1 MAKPPGLIKINY
13 SLLVSYPKLVA
24 AYHSCRQHK
33 QHSVNALI
41 FKNQLFKNLATL
53 RQNLK
58 NYQYFPTK
66 SICFAVSYPKLRE
79 IFAADFKDRVVH
91 HLLVNQLEP
100 RFEKQFVFH
109 SFACRKYKGGHVA
122 ANYLSHFLQQLTK
135 NFSQPGFYQ
144 QLDIS
149 NFFARID
156 KPTLNTILKQHIQ
169 RYYNCEPVKQKQLLW
184 LTKIIINHDPTSNYH
199 LNGSEQL
206 HAKVPKHKSLFNQPK
221 SKGLPI
227 GNLTSQFFANVYLNQ
242 LDQFC
247 KRQLKIKYYL
257 RYADDVVMLSQDKQQ
272 LQYWQEN
279 IKEFLQAKLKLKLNP
294 TKTKLASIYQGVDF
308 VGYLVKP
315 HRIYVRNKTVKQV
328 KTILYNF
335 NQGMLWVHNHQ
346 RQEAVALKAK
356 PTSEQIKY
364 LQAALNSYYGHF
376 RQADSLNL
384 RKHLFH
390 QHFGTLK
397 KYLKP
402 VNNYQHFVIKKLQ

>member
-1 MAKPPGLIKINY
+1 M
-13 SLLVSYPKLVA
+13 A

-33 QHSVNALI
+33 QHSVNALA
-41 FKNQLFKNLATL
+41 FKNHLFKNLAAL
-53 RQNLK
+53 VRSLK
-58 NYQYFPTK
+58 TFQYFPSR

-79 IFAADFKDRVVH
+79 IFAADFRDRVVH

-100 RFEKQFVFH
+100 RFEKQFIFH
-109 SFACRKYKGGHVA
+109 SYACRQNKGGHLAVSH
-122 ANYLSHFLQQLTK
+122 LSRFLRQLTA

-144 QLDIS
+144 QIDIS

-169 RYYNCEPVKQKQLLW
+169 RYYNCEPSKQKQLLW
-184 LTKIIINHDPTSNYH
+184 LTETIINHDPTSNYH
-199 LNGSEQL
+199 LNGSAKL
-206 HAKVPKHKSLFNQPK
+206 HRKVPKHKSLFNQPI

-247 KRQLKIKYYL
+247 KRQLKIRYYL
-257 RYADDVVMLSQDKQQ
+257 RYADDVVMLNQDKQQ
-272 LQYWQEN
+272 LLYWQQR
-279 IKEFLQAKLKLKLNP
+279 IQEFLLQKLKLTLNP
-294 TKTKLASIYQGVDF
+294 TKTKIASIYQGVDF

-315 HRIYVRNKTVKQV
+315 NRIYVRNKTVNQV
-328 KTILYNF
+328 KTILNCF
-335 NQGMLWVHNHQ
+335 NRGLLWVHNHQ
-346 RQEAVALKAK
+346 RQEAVAFKTK
-356 PTSEQIKY
+356 PTPKQIKY

-376 RQADSLNL
+376 RQADSFKL
-384 RKHLFH
+384 RKHLYW

-402 VNNYQHFVIKKLQ
+402 VNNYQHFVIRKS

>member
-1 MAKPPGLIKINY
+1 LF
-13 SLLVSYPKLVA
+13 SYPKLIT

-41 FKNQLFKNLATL
+41 FKNQLFENLAEL
-53 RQNLK
+53 ANGLK
-58 NYQYFPTK
+58 SFQYFPSR

-79 IFAADFKDRVVH
+79 IFAADFRDRVVH

-100 RFEKQFVFH
+100 RFEKEFIFH
-109 SFACRKYKGGHVA
+109 SYACRKNKGGHLAVHH
-122 ANYLSHFLQQLTK
+122 LSRFLHQLTT
-135 NFSQPGFYQ
+135 NFSQPGYYQ

-156 KPTLNTILKQHIQ
+156 KPILNTILKQHIQ
-169 RYYNCEPVKQKQLLW
+169 RYYSSEPIKQKQLLW
-184 LTKIIINHDPTSNYH
+184 LTKTIISHDPTSNYH
-199 LNGSEQL
+199 LNGSAQL
-206 HAKVPKHKSLFNQPK
+206 HKKVPKHKSLFNQPQH
-221 SKGLPI
+221 KGLPI

-272 LQYWQEN
+272 LQYWQQR
-279 IKEFLQAKLKLKLNP
+279 IREFLLQKLKLKLNP
-294 TKTKLASIYQGVDF
+294 TKTKIASIYQGIDF

-315 HRIYVRNKTVKQV
+315 HRVYVRNKTVNQV
-328 KTILYNF
+328 KTILGCF

-346 RQEAVALKAK
+346 RQEAAAFKTK
-356 PTSEQIKY
+356 PTPEQITY

-376 RQADSLNL
+376 RQADSFKL
-384 RKHLFH
+384 RKHLYQ

-397 KYLKP
+397 KYLKA
-402 VNNYQHFVIKKLQ
+402 VNNYQHFVIRKPQ